1 MSNKTGVMI
10 GIVVLLLAALTLSI
24 MTIKKQKSDF
34 KDQQQLYN
42 AVTDTLQTW
51 KDKDSLNNAKIQIM
65 ETDKAKDFLKLE
77 NLTGLNLELQNLVK
91 KQGKKIKDLNAA
103 LILESETSY
112 TDTMRLYYPIGG
124 DTIVFSKSILLDT
137 VDNEW
142 INAMYGFNK
151 GKSHFEL
158 FVRNKY
164 EVTFGV
170 EGKSWFKRGTPYA
183 NVKNLNP
190 YTSTKDM
197 RVYQVSAPKQ
207 DRWGIS
213 LQSGYGLLYD
223 VQRSQFGHGAFIGL
237 GINYNI
243 ISW

>member
-1 MSNKTGVMI
+1 MSNKTGVVVGVI
-10 GIVVLLLAALTLSI
+10 VLLLAALITSI
-24 MTIKKQKSDF
+24 MTISKQKKDF
-34 KDQQQLYN
+34 KNQEQLYN
-42 AVTDTLQTW
+42 AVTDTLKTW
-51 KDKDSLNNAKIQIM
+51 KDKDSLNHAKIQIM
-65 ETDKAKDFLKLE
+65 ETAKASDFLKLK
-77 NLTGLNLELQNLVK
+77 NLTGLNLELQELVK
-91 KQGKKIKDLNAA
+91 RQKKEIKGLNAA

-124 DTIVFSKSILLDT
+124 DTIVFSKSILLDII
-137 VDNEW
+137 DNEW

-164 EVTFGV
+164 EVTFGL
-170 EGKSWFKRGTPYA
+170 EGKTWFKRGVPYA

-197 RVYQVSAPKQ
+197 RVYQVTAPKQ
-207 DRWGIS
+207 NRWGIS
-213 LQSGYGLLYD
+213 LQSGYGVLYD
-223 VQRSQFGHGAFIGL
+223 VSNKQFGHGAFMGL
-237 GINYNI
+237 GINYNL